1 MINYS
6 IRILRGKDTHWNS
19 ISKNIFIPDSVN
31 QQVQYY
37 KIQLKSSFMEVEKFS
52 FVGSTSK
59 YKITGKL

>member
-37 KIQLKSSFMEVEKFS
+37 KIQLKSSFVEVEKFS
-52 FVGSTSK
+52 FV
-59 YKITGKL
+59 